1 MLVFYCKHTV
11 VKKHKNNKENQ
22 SWSVSIILGSKLTSA
37 AHTLVMELTY
47 GFIVNTPLKMPKH
60 FSFLISRS
68 TWTWGLAILLVAV
81 EALDEIAAFLI
92 IGGASNLVS

>member
-47 GFIVNTPLKMPKH
+47 GFIVNG
-60 FSFLISRS
+60 I
-68 TWTWGLAILLVAV
+68 
-81 EALDEIAAFLI
+81 
-92 IGGASNLVS
+92 N